1 LLPRSQFAQ
10 PFSEEGKTFHLA
22 VGVKRPTENRESRG
36 KHNFRGTHKR
46 ASTSSSSSS
55 FIIIIIII
63 SCGMFQQ
70 FTQNLKLIRKLFGQ
84 SKLQFAVFAGRQ
96 VEGKYMMAHCYDD
109 RRTSRT

>member
-46 ASTSSSSSS
+46 ASTSSSSHT
-55 FIIIIIII
+55 IITIGN
-63 SCGMFQQ
+63 S
-70 FTQNLKLIRKLFGQ
+70 TQKTLRAAAKQPNKKQKLERKNQ
-84 SKLQFAVFAGRQ
+84 T
-96 VEGKYMMAHCYDD
+96 E
-109 RRTSRT
+109 